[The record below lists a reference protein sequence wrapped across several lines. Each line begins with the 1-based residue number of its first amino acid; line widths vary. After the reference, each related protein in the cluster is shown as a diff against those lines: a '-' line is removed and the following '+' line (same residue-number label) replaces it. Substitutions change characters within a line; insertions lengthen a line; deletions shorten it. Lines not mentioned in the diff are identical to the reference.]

1 MSRFLLQTKNGQ
13 KPPKYE
19 HTTIESAITE
29 AKRLHEIHKI
39 EVMILEIVGEI
50 KSVEVPVTRTETKID
65 LIERYQS
72 DDLPF

>member
-1 MSRFLLQTKNGQ
+1 
-13 KPPKYE
+13 
-19 HTTIESAITE
+19 
-29 AKRLHEIHKI
+29 
-39 EVMILEIVGEI
+39 MILEIVGEI